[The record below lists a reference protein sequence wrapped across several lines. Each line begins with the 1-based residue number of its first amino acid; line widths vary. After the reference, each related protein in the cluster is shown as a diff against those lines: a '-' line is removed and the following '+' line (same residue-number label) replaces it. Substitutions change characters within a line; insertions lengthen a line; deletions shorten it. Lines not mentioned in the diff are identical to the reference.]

1 MRLSPL
7 PHYRA
12 IGALQFRT
20 LKRHHAVMSKVTN
33 PTDVISGAGSSS
45 NSFGIT
51 SEDVAT
57 APPAPADPDVRKIS
71 LYSLSDEDLAAM
83 LAGWGEKK
91 FRLKQI
97 RDFIYGD
104 NPVTDIADMHTL
116 PKALRAKLLEHVTL
130 GGMEVAHEQQSKDG
144 TQKRLWRCH
153 DDALIESVLMPYDTR
168 RRTACI
174 SSQVGCAMGCT
185 FCATGQMGF
194 SRHLSEG
201 EIFEQA
207 ARFAAELRARD
218 ERLSNVVFMGMGE
231 PFRNYD
237 AVLGAARRIMRDLG
251 IGARHITISTVG
263 LVPQIRRFA
272 DECKETGLEIKL
284 AISLHEA
291 TDQKRSAIMPV
302 NRKHSIDELLEAC
315 RYYVQQSGRRIT
327 FEWALIAGQNDNAE
341 TAAALAKRL
350 RGLKCHVNL
359 IPLNPTKGFDGK
371 PTSLPRA
378 EEFIAVLGKAGIP
391 ATVRVRRGID
401 IDAGCG
407 QLADAASKEKAK
419 TKLEVKIRNQE

>member
-1 MRLSPL
+1 MAEPL
-7 PHYRA
+7 
-12 IGALQFRT
+12 QQQQQT
-20 LKRHHAVMSKVTN
+20 EQSKK
-33 PTDVISGAGSSS
+33 
-45 NSFGIT
+45 
-51 SEDVAT
+51 SEADTGVQQAR
-57 APPAPADPDVRKIS
+57 PRKGQRAPASSRKQN
-71 LYSLSDEDLAAM
+71 LYGLRDEQLASV
-83 LAGWGEKK
+83 LEDWGEKK

-97 RDFIYGD
+97 KGFIYGD
-104 NPVTDIADMHTL
+104 SPAESIDAMHTL
-116 PKALRAKLLEHVTL
+116 PKGLRAKLSEHATL
-130 GGMEVAHEQQSKDG
+130 GEMQVEFEQQSRDG

-153 DDALIESVLMPYDTR
+153 DDSLIESVLMPYDDR

-207 ARFAAELRARD
+207 ARFSAELRGRG

-237 AVLGAARRIMRDLG
+237 AVLGAARRIMKDLG
-251 IGARHITISTVG
+251 VGARHITISTVG
-263 LVPQIRRFA
+263 LVPEIRRFA
-272 DECKETGLEIKL
+272 DECAETGLEIKL
-284 AISLHEA
+284 AISLHESS
-291 TDQKRSAIMPV
+291 DEKRSAIMPV
-302 NRKHSIDELLEAC
+302 NRKHELDELIDAC
-315 RYYVQQSGRRIT
+315 HYYVKQSGRRIS
-327 FEWALIAGQNDNAE
+327 FEWALIAGQNDD
-341 TAAALAKRL
+341 AASARELARRL

-359 IPLNPTKGFDGK
+359 IPLNPTKGFDGQ

-378 EEFIAVLGKAGIP
+378 EEFIAVLGKSGIP

-407 QLADAASKEKAK
+407 QLADVASKEKAAERLAAK
-419 TKLEVKIRNQE
+419 KAKSAAVQEA